1 MKTARHLLA
10 AALVA
15 LTLASPAGAE
25 DKTVPESDFNAY
37 KELAQVKLDAAKE
50 SLQKDVAALGTR
62 VDNQDKRI
70 DQQGNRIGD
79 VSISLTWF
87 GILLTLLA
95 IIAGFVGYYTAS
107 TKARKEAQDEARK
120 AVDDWLKTHE
130 ADLKQR
136 IKAAEDFAAESRAHI
151 QTFEDEI
158 NQLKAQL
165 SDKLIAHTDNKMAE
179 TTALVEDAKRQ
190 IQAAIAQSAGQTT
203 PSASPEALEALQTQA
218 ENLRHKS
225 EAEYT
230 FNDWNVRAFAAF
242 GERKFED
249 AVQYWHRAS
258 ESPNAPP
265 NQVARALANKGIAL
279 SRLGRAYEAI
289 VAYDLADSRY
299 ANDTT
304 LAVREHVARA
314 LGSKGNALEQLGH
327 TDEAIAA
334 YDLVEAR
341 YANDAAPALREH
353 VALALIIKGNALEGL
368 GRIDEAIAAYDLV
381 EARYASDTAPAL
393 REQVAYA
400 RNGKGFTLRC
410 RAKAEWDTLDQRQAD
425 LDMAASLFAQAESE
439 YPNKPT
445 VLGNRAYCAH
455 LRGEP
460 VEVVRPLL
468 KRALKDGG
476 ERLYKGTLD
485 DLAIHPVPEDAAFRV
500 LLDEVWA
507 EVRGEDPPEAAPVP
521 A

>member
-10 AALVA
+10 PVLLALA
-15 LTLASPAGAE
+15 LTGPASAD

-136 IKAAEDFAAESRAHI
+136 IKAAEDFAADSRTHI

-165 SDKLIAHTDNKMAE
+165 SDKLIAHTNRTMAE
-179 TTALVEDAKRQ
+179 TNALAEDAKRQ
-190 IQAAIAQSAGQTT
+190 LQAAIAQSAGQTT
-203 PSASPEALEALQTQA
+203 PPASPEALEALQAQA
-218 ENLRHKS
+218 ENLRHKA
-225 EAEYT
+225 EAEYS
-230 FNDWNVRAFAAF
+230 FNDWNDRAFAAL
-242 GERKFED
+242 GDSKFED
-249 AVQYWHRAS
+249 AAQYWQRVLEA
-258 ESPNAPP
+258 PDAPP
-265 NQVARALANKGIAL
+265 HIAAWALNNKGAAL
-279 SRLGRAYEAI
+279 ERLGH
-289 VAYDLADSRY
+289 L
-299 ANDTT
+299 
-304 LAVREHVARA
+304 
-314 LGSKGNALEQLGH
+314 
-327 TDEAIAA
+327 DEAVAA
-334 YDLVEAR
+334 FDLVEAR
-341 YANDAAPALREH
+341 HAHDTALREPVLTALVNKG
-353 VALALIIKGNALEGL
+353 VALQRL
-368 GRIDEAIAAYDLV
+368 GRTAEAIAALDLI
-381 EARYASDTAPAL
+381 EARYATDTTL
-393 REQVAYA
+393 RVPVGQA
-400 RNGKGFTLRC
+400 RNDVGFMLLC
-410 RAKAEWDTLDQRQAD
+410 RAKADWAIRDRRQAD
-425 LDMAASLFAQAESE
+425 LDLAARLFEQAEADVDD
-439 YPNKPT
+439 KPI

-460 VEVVRPLL
+460 VEVVRPQLE
-468 KRALKDGG
+468 RALKDGG
-476 ERLYKGTLD
+476 ERLYKGALD
-485 DLAIHPVPEDAAFRV
+485 DLAIHPVPEDATYRA
-500 LLDEVWA
+500 LLDEVWGKL
-507 EVRGEDPPEAAPVP
+507 RGEDPPEAAPV
-521 A
+521 AG

>member
-15 LTLASPAGAE
+15 LTLAGPAGAE
-25 DKTVPESDFNAY
+25 DKTVPESDFTAY

-120 AVDDWLKTHE
+120 AVDDWLTTHE
-130 ADLKQR
+130 ADLQQR
-136 IKAAEDFAAESRAHI
+136 IKAAEDFATESRAHI

-158 NQLKAQL
+158 SQLKAQL
-165 SDKLIAHTDNKMAE
+165 SDKLIAHTNNKIAE
-179 TTALVEDAKRQ
+179 TNALVEDAKRRL
-190 IQAAIAQSAGQTT
+190 QAAIAQSSGQTT
-203 PSASPEALEALQTQA
+203 PPASPEALEALQAQA

-225 EAEYT
+225 EADYT
-230 FNDWNVRAFAAF
+230 FDDWDDRAFAALAE
-242 GERKFED
+242 GKHED
-249 AVQYWHRAS
+249 AVQYWLRAS
-258 ESPNAPP
+258 AIPTAAQSDI
-265 NQVARALANKGIAL
+265 ARALYNRGVSL
-279 SRLGRAYEAI
+279 GQLGRADDAI
-289 VAYDLADSRY
+289 AAYDLVDARY
-299 ANDTT
+299 ASDTAPA
-304 LAVREHVARA
+304 LRDQVAKALVNKGFA
-314 LGSKGNALEQLGH
+314 LGQLGR
-327 TDEAIAA
+327 TDDEIAA

-341 YANDAAPALREH
+341 YANDTALR
-353 VALALIIKGNALEGL
+353 K
-368 GRIDEAIAAYDLV
+368 
-381 EARYASDTAPAL
+381 
-393 REQVAYA
+393 QVAYA
-400 RNGKGFTLRC
+400 QNGKGFTLLC
-410 RAKAEWDTLDQRQAD
+410 RAKAEWANPERRQAN
-425 LDMAASLFAQAESE
+425 LDTAASLFEQAESE
-439 YPNKPT
+439 HPDKPM

-485 DLAIHPVPEDAAFRV
+485 DLAVHPVPEDAAFRT
-500 LLDEVWA
+500 LLEEVWA
-507 EVRGEDPPEAAPVP
+507 EVRGEDPPGAAPV
-521 A
+521 AA